1 MMKTF
6 VMAAV
11 AGLLLAGCSS
21 PEQAEIDVA
30 ESEATASQEASEPT
44 AEPKDDAGAGE
55 SEEIA
60 ESATEDDSPVAQLIR
75 DDQRELTAEA
85 YGYYQPL
92 LDNSVG
98 VCAELSEQELAD
110 YAMVAKRSVNSA
122 GLDVDNDWYLAV
134 FAESLGPDGWFPEG
148 EDCTVFARNL
158 SRTPSNAE
166 TLMIRDGR
174 YSPESAYYYQMNLE
188 DAAGRCAD
196 SDQDELAD
204 LSLSAVD
211 ELQGSGLFRDTQNNL
226 IDGLWLIFQIIG
238 ESDDNG
244 GQAVDCPQF
253 AEELVTSELS

>member
-1 MMKTF
+1 MKTL
-6 VMAAV
+6 VTAAV

-30 ESEATASQEASEPT
+30 ESEASASQEGSEPA
-44 AEPKDDAGAGE
+44 AEPKDDAGAGD

-75 DDQRELTAEA
+75 DDQLELTAEA
-85 YGYYQPL
+85 YGYYQTL

-110 YAMVAKRSVNSA
+110 YAMGAKRSLNSA
-122 GLDVDNDWYLAV
+122 GLDVANDWFLWV
-134 FAESLGPDGWFPEG
+134 FPESLGPGGFLPED
-148 EDCTVFARNL
+148 EDCRVFARDL
-158 SRTPSNAE
+158 ARTPTKSE

-174 YSPESAYYYQMNLE
+174 YSYESAFYYQMNLE

-196 SDQDELAD
+196 SDLDELAD
-204 LSLSAVD
+204 LALSAVD
-211 ELQGSGLFRDTQNNL
+211 ELQGSGLFRDSQNNL
-226 IDGLWLIFQIIG
+226 IDALWLIFQIIG

-253 AEELVTSELS
+253 AQDLVRAESS